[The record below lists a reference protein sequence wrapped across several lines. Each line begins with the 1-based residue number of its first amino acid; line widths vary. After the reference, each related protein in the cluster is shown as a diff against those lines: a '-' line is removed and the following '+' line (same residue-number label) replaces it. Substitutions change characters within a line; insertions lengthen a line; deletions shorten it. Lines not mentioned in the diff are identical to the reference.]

1 MTAPIDR
8 RFAPGL
14 RPDRPLGL
22 EIQPS
27 ERKVYDA
34 IASALPSDWAAWH
47 SLKIRT
53 KPGQFAEGDFV
64 IADPARGV
72 LVLEVKGGAV
82 RKEGGVWL
90 QNGQAMKSCPLEQ
103 AHRFV
108 KLLLAKFEERG
119 KVAPLMGVAVAFPD
133 TEFEVPPT
141 QGDLEGLVLG
151 ARELP
156 YMEEALPRLFERAL
170 PKNIWRTVS
179 PGWIEFVHS
188 LWCESWPAAMSL
200 SCLVKDRGAKR
211 VRLDAE
217 QFGALEGI
225 LENDVVLVHGGAGTG
240 KTLLA
245 RELARREAAAGRR
258 VLVLTFTEALGLELA
273 GHFDGAGSAF
283 PVAVS
288 PVGRWALERLRGDG
302 FAEPERYE
310 PEFWDRVT
318 RLAAESAPLWEGCAF
333 DTVVV
338 DEGQDFGENEW
349 RIVERCAGTGEGDGR
364 RIWVFADD
372 GQAFWAERRLPADFE
387 RRAVKYALKTPY
399 RCPPGIQALAE
410 AYVAGGWGSGG
421 AGLEAVAREVA
432 EGTIKIVVSGDTEPE
447 AHAAVGREIRA
458 AKKAGFAES
467 DIAVV
472 SLRGLMYPGNIA
484 HSATLG
490 RCELA
495 KATDLQNRERV
506 ICDTFLRY
514 KGLERPVVIV
524 ADVKTDAER
533 YNVRMNI
540 AVSRAFGALRIVIPP
555 KQLASDEILRRV
567 VEIEGRGKGE
577 T

>member
-1 MTAPIDR
+1 MPFD
-8 RFAPGL
+8 
-14 RPDRPLGL
+14 
-22 EIQPS
+22 IQPS
-27 ERKVYDA
+27 ERKVHDA
-34 IASALPSDWAAWH
+34 LVVALPAGWAAWH

-53 KPGQFAEGDFV
+53 RTGQFAEGDFV

-90 QNGQAMKSCPLEQ
+90 QNGQAMKTSPLDQ

-119 KVAPLMGVAVAFPD
+119 MVPPLLGVAVAFPD
-133 TEFEVPPT
+133 TEFEFPPT

-156 YMEEALPRLFERAL
+156 YMEEALPRLFEKAL
-170 PKNIWRTVS
+170 PKNIWRTAS
-179 PGWIEFVHS
+179 PGWIEFIHS

-200 SCLVKDRGAKR
+200 SCLVKDREAKR

-217 QFGALEGI
+217 QFKALEGI
-225 LENDVVLVHGGAGTG
+225 LENDVVLVRGGAGTG

-245 RELARREAAAGRR
+245 RELALREAAAGRR

-273 GHFDGAGSAF
+273 GHFDGTG
-283 PVAVS
+283 VAVS
-288 PVGRWALERLRGDG
+288 PVGRWALARLRRDG
-302 FAEPERYE
+302 FAETERYE

-318 RLAAESAPLWEGCAF
+318 RLAAESEPLWEGCAF

-349 RIVERCAGTGEGDGR
+349 AIVERCAGTGEGR

-372 GQAFWAERRLPADFE
+372 GQAFWTARRLPPEFE
-387 RRAVKYALKTPY
+387 RRAVKFALRTPY
-399 RCPPGIQALAE
+399 RCPPGVQALAE
-410 AYVAGGWGSGG
+410 AYVAGGWGDDG
-421 AGLEAVAREVA
+421 AGLEAVMREIA
-432 EGTIKIVVSGDTEPE
+432 EGTIKIVVGGDTEAE
-447 AHAAVGREIRA
+447 AHGAVGREIRA
-458 AKKAGFAES
+458 AKKEGFAES

-484 HSATLG
+484 HNATLG

-495 KATDLQNRERV
+495 KATDLENRERI

-567 VEIEGRGKGE
+567 ISGDAVLCP
-577 T
+577 